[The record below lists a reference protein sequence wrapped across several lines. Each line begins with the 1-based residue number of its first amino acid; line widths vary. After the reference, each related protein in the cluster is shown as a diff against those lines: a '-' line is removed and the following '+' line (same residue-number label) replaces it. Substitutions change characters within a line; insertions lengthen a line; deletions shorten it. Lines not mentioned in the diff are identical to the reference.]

1 MKRLFL
7 IISLITLL
15 LLSINQYFEIN
26 DIYLWAAKND
36 SFSLNFNDVEI
47 SEFLSVMSQ
56 VLGKNIILSD
66 KVKGKITINS
76 AQKVPVSEALN
87 VMKSILEI
95 KGFAIIEGE
104 NLIKVVPIKEAL
116 QKNIDVIIDGD
127 FINLG
132 QDNAVTFIMEL
143 SEADANE
150 IAAVLRTL
158 KTVDTEI
165 VVHKP
170 LNLLILNGNA
180 TDIKGLVKIAKSLD
194 RTPED
199 IDDAFI
205 DDGATVHVV
214 NLENADAVNLAEV
227 LSRIPFSQNTVIN
240 NTPPARIDR
249 QQPNQQQPP
258 NPNQPPNQPPSPL
271 NQLPKLSIIANKET
285 NSLIINAT
293 GNEFREILRVIK
305 QLDIVRPQILI
316 EAMIIEVDATSSWGF
331 GINWS
336 LGGQTGDSL
345 LGGSSIMG
353 SVPSYQL
360 PSGNAVANKTMVVP
374 LEPQNMYLGY
384 LNNKSILSFLLL
396 NATGT
401 DSNINILSTPHIL
414 TIDNQ
419 EAEFNVGESIAVPS
433 NSRMDMN
440 NNMYYTFEYQPVG
453 LKLKL
458 TPHITTGDKITLE
471 LYVEANSVL
480 GSTST
485 ASLNTIIPPNL
496 AKRDIRT
503 KISIQDGTTI
513 VVGGLMRTTT
523 TETENK
529 VPLLGDIPLL
539 GWFFK
544 NKSKE
549 DVKTNLLVFIT
560 PRVVTDPEKMKK
572 ITDEKRQEFNKDNVE
587 KMRIDSNK

>member
-1 MKRLFL
+1 MNKLFL
-7 IISLITLL
+7 KISLILILLISLL
-15 LLSINQYFEIN
+15 LTINQSSEKNNAF
-26 DIYLWAAKND
+26 LWAAKND

-47 SEFLSVMSQ
+47 SEFLNVMSQ

-76 AQKVPVSEALN
+76 AQKIPISEALN

-95 KGFAIIEGE
+95 KGFAIIEGD

-116 QKNIDVIIDGD
+116 QKNIDVIVDGD
-127 FINLG
+127 YVKLG
-132 QDNAVTFIMEL
+132 QENAVTFILEL
-143 SEADANE
+143 SYADANE
-150 IAAVLRTL
+150 IANVLKTI

-165 VVHKP
+165 VVYRS
-170 LNLLILNGNA
+170 LNVLIFNGNA
-180 TDIKGLVKIAKSLD
+180 TDIKGLVKVAKELD
-194 RTPED
+194 RIPENISD
-199 IDDAFI
+199 SIV

-227 LSRIPFSQNTVIN
+227 LSRIPFSQNAVIN
-240 NTPPARIDR
+240 NNPIRNDR
-249 QQPNQQQPP
+249 QPLQQNQQQ
-258 NPNQPPNQPPSPL
+258 NQPL
-271 NQLPKLSIIANKET
+271 NQQPLKLSIVPNKET

-293 GNEFREILRVIK
+293 GNEFREILRIIK

-316 EAMIIEVDATSSWGF
+316 EAMIIEVDASSSWGF
-331 GINWS
+331 GINWG
-336 LGGQTGDSL
+336 LGGQAGDSL
-345 LGGSSIMG
+345 FGGSSIMG
-353 SVPSYQL
+353 NIPSYQL

-374 LEPQNMYLGY
+374 LEPQTMYLGY
-384 LNNKSILSFLLL
+384 LNNRSILSFMLL

-401 DSNINILSTPHIL
+401 NSNINILSTPHIL

-433 NSRMDMN
+433 NSRMDSY

-458 TPHITTGDKITLE
+458 TPHITTGDKITVE

-480 GSTST
+480 GSTT
-485 ASLNTIIPPNL
+485 TSLQTIIPPNL

-503 KISIQDGTTI
+503 KVSIQDGATI
-513 VVGGLMRTTT
+513 VVGGLMRSTT
-523 TETENK
+523 TEIENK

-544 NKSKE
+544 SKSKE
-549 DVKTNLLVFIT
+549 DAKTNLLVFIT
-560 PRVVTDPEKMKK
+560 PKVVTDPEKMKK
-572 ITDEKRQEFNKDNVE
+572 ITEEKRHEFNRDNDDIM
-587 KMRIDSNK
+587 KMDLNKK

>member
-7 IISLITLL
+7 IISLILL
-15 LLSINQYFEIN
+15 ISLLPTNNKYSEIN
-26 DIYLWAAKND
+26 DIYLWAAKNTKSD

-47 SEFLSVMSQ
+47 SEFLNVMSQ

-76 AQKVPVSEALN
+76 AQKVPISEALN

-95 KGFAIIEGE
+95 KGFAIIEGD

-116 QKNIDVIIDGD
+116 QKNLDVIIDGD

-132 QDNAVTFIMEL
+132 QDNSVTFIMEL

-150 IAAVLRTL
+150 IANVLKTI

-170 LNLLILNGNA
+170 LNTLIFNGNA
-180 TDIKGLVKIAKSLD
+180 TDIKGLIKIAKVLD

-199 IDDAFI
+199 IDDSNI

-214 NLENADAVNLAEV
+214 NLENADAVSLAEV

-240 NTPPARIDR
+240 NTPIRSDR
-249 QQPNQQQPP
+249 QQPNQPQPP
-258 NPNQPPNQPPSPL
+258 QPQNQPT
-271 NQLPKLSIIANKET
+271 KLSIIANKET

-293 GNEFREILRVIK
+293 GNEFKEILRVIK

-336 LGGQTGDSL
+336 LGGQAGDSL

-360 PSGNAVANKTMVVP
+360 PSGNAVSNKTMVVP

-396 NATGT
+396 NATGAN
-401 DSNINILSTPHIL
+401 SNINILSTPHIL

-458 TPHITTGDKITLE
+458 TPHITTGDKITVE

-503 KISIQDGTTI
+503 KISIQDGSTI

-549 DVKTNLLVFIT
+549 DTKTNLLVFIT

-572 ITDEKRQEFNKDNVE
+572 ITDEKRQEFNKDNEE
-587 KMRIDSNK
+587 KIKIDLNKK

>member
-7 IISLITLL
+7 KILLIILTSLL
-15 LLSINQYFEIN
+15 LTITQYSEIN
-26 DIYLWAAKND
+26 DTCLWAAKNTKND

-47 SEFLSVMSQ
+47 SEFLNVMSQ

-76 AQKVPVSEALN
+76 AQKVPLSEALN

-95 KGFAIIEGE
+95 KGFAIIENN

-116 QKNIDVIIDGD
+116 QKNIDVIIDD
-127 FINLG
+127 DYVRLG
-132 QDNAVTFIMEL
+132 QENAVTFIMEL
-143 SEADANE
+143 NYADINE
-150 IAAVLRTL
+150 IANVLRTL
-158 KTVDTEI
+158 KTVDTDI
-165 VVHKP
+165 VVYRP
-170 LNLLILNGNA
+170 LNILIFNGNA
-180 TDIKGLVKIAKSLD
+180 SDIKGLIKIAKALD
-194 RTPED
+194 RTPEAISD
-199 IDDAFI
+199 TAIDD
-205 DDGATVHVV
+205 DATIHVV

-227 LSRIPFSQNTVIN
+227 LSRIPFSQYAVIN
-240 NTPPARIDR
+240 NNPLRNDR
-249 QQPNQQQPP
+249 QQIQPNQQQ
-258 NPNQPPNQPPSPL
+258 NQQQTQP
-271 NQLPKLSIIANKET
+271 PKLSIIANKET

-293 GNEFREILRVIK
+293 GNEYREILRIIK

-336 LGGQTGDSL
+336 LGGQVGDSL
-345 LGGSSIMG
+345 FGGSSIMG
-353 SVPSYQL
+353 NVPSYQL

-374 LEPQNMYLGY
+374 LEPQSMYLGY
-384 LNNKSILSFLLL
+384 LNNRSILSFMLL
-396 NATGT
+396 NASGT
-401 DSNINILSTPHIL
+401 NSNINILSTPHIL

-433 NSRMDMN
+433 NSRMDSN

-480 GSTST
+480 GSTT
-485 ASLNTIIPPNL
+485 TSLNTIIPPNL

-503 KISIQDGTTI
+503 KISIQDGSTI
-513 VVGGLMRTTT
+513 VVGGLMRSTT
-523 TETENK
+523 TEIENK

-544 NKSKE
+544 SKSKE
-549 DVKTNLLVFIT
+549 DGKTNLLVFIT

-572 ITDEKRQEFNKDNVE
+572 ITEDKRIEFNKGNDE
-587 KMRIDSNK
+587 KIQIDLKK

>member
-15 LLSINQYFEIN
+15 LLTINQYSEIN
-26 DIYLWAAKND
+26 DNYLWAAKNAQ

-47 SEFLSVMSQ
+47 SEFLNVMSQ

-76 AQKVPVSEALN
+76 AQRVPISEALN

-95 KGFAIIEGE
+95 KGFAIIEGD

-127 FINLG
+127 FIDLG
-132 QDNAVTFIMEL
+132 KENAVTFIMEL

-150 IAAVLRTL
+150 IANVLKTL

-165 VVHKP
+165 VVHKS
-170 LNLLILNGNA
+170 LNILIFNGNA
-180 TDIKGLVKIAKSLD
+180 SDIKGLVKIAKALD

-199 IDDAFI
+199 TDDSFI

-214 NLENADAVNLAEV
+214 NLENADAVSLAEV

-240 NTPPARIDR
+240 NAPPARSDR
-249 QQPNQQQPP
+249 QQQQPNQQQA
-258 NPNQPPNQPPSPL
+258 
-271 NQLPKLSIIANKET
+271 QLPKLSIVANKET

-293 GNEFREILRVIK
+293 GNEFREILRIIK

-316 EAMIIEVDATSSWGF
+316 EAMIIEVDANSSWGF

-336 LGGQTGDSL
+336 LGGQAGDSL

-353 SVPSYQL
+353 AVPSYQL
-360 PSGNAVANKTMVVP
+360 PSGNAVSNKTMVVP

-401 DSNINILSTPHIL
+401 NSNINILSTPHIL

-480 GSTST
+480 GSTT
-485 ASLNTIIPPNL
+485 ASLNAIIPPNL

-503 KISIQDGTTI
+503 KISIQDGSTI
-513 VVGGLMRTTT
+513 VVGGLMRATT
-523 TETENK
+523 TEIENK

-549 DVKTNLLVFIT
+549 DTKTNLLVFIT

-572 ITDEKRQEFNKDNVE
+572 ITDEKQQEFNRLNDE
-587 KMRIDSNK
+587 KMRIDFKK

>member
-7 IISLITLL
+7 KISLIPFISLL
-15 LLSINQYFEIN
+15 LTINHTEIN
-26 DIYLWAAKND
+26 DASLWAQNTKSN

-47 SEFLSVMSQ
+47 SEFLNVMSQ

-66 KVKGKITINS
+66 KVRGKITINS
-76 AQKVPVSEALN
+76 ARRVPVSEALN

-116 QKNIDVIIDGD
+116 QKNLDVIVDGD
-127 FINLG
+127 FVNIG
-132 QDNAVTFIMEL
+132 KDNAVTFVLEL
-143 SEADANE
+143 TDGDANE
-150 IAAVLRTL
+150 IANVLKTI

-165 VVHKP
+165 VVYKS
-170 LNLLILNGNA
+170 LNTLIFNGNA
-180 TDIKGLVKIAKSLD
+180 TDIKGLIKVAKILD
-194 RTPED
+194 RLPDEVASD
-199 IDDAFI
+199 SFI
-205 DDGATVHVV
+205 DNNATVHVV

-227 LSRIPFSQNTVIN
+227 LSRIPFSQYSVIN
-240 NTPPARIDR
+240 NNPIRPDR
-249 QQPNQQQPP
+249 QQPNQPQQPP
-258 NPNQPPNQPPSPL
+258 
-271 NQLPKLSIIANKET
+271 PKLSIIANKET

-293 GNEFREILRVIK
+293 GNEFREILRIIK

-316 EAMIIEVDATSSWGF
+316 EAMILEVDASSNFNF

-336 LGGQTGDSL
+336 LGGQVGDSL
-345 LGGSSIMG
+345 FGGSSIMG
-353 SVPSYQL
+353 TVPNYQL
-360 PSGNAVANKTMVVP
+360 PSGTAISNKTMVVP
-374 LEPQNMYLGY
+374 LDPQSMSLGY

-396 NATGT
+396 NASGT
-401 DSNINILSTPHIL
+401 DSNIKILSTPYIL

-419 EAEFNVGESIAVPS
+419 EAEFNVGESIAVPT
-433 NSRMDMN
+433 NSRVDAN
-440 NNMYYTFEYQPVG
+440 SNMYYTVEYQPVG

-480 GSTST
+480 GTT
-485 ASLNTIIPPNL
+485 TTVGNTIIPPNL

-503 KISIQDGTTI
+503 KISIQDGSTI
-513 VVGGLMRTTT
+513 VVGGLMRSTT
-523 TETENK
+523 TEVENK

-549 DVKTNLLVFIT
+549 EIKTNLLVFIT
-560 PRVVTDPEKMKK
+560 PKVVTEPEKIKK
-572 ITDEKRQEFNKDNVE
+572 ITEEKREEFNKDT
-587 KMRIDSNK
+587 KRKQK